1 MSSQKNPLTLGIAAK
16 DIFDDFIYSSKSLSL
31 PTITPRISK
40 QPALFLTKEFISVF
54 SYMFYQ
60 MYRNRTKSEYSF
72 QEICH
77 QSYAAIAK
85 WARVSIFAVKDA
97 IYYGLKVG
105 ILHAIEQLPKKK
117 GKYCPGVL
125 IYNLYPQNLST
136 SENLGVPHLC

>member
-1 MSSQKNPLTLGIAAK
+1 MSSKQILPSYGIAAK
-16 DIFDDFIYSSKSLSL
+16 DIFDDFIYSSKSLLL
-31 PTITPRISK
+31 PTIPPRISK

-85 WARVSIFAVKDA
+85 WSRVSIFAVKDA
-97 IYYGLKVG
+97 IFYGLKVG
-105 ILHAIEQLPKKK
+105 ILHTVEQLPKKK
-117 GKYCPGVL
+117 AKFCPGIL
-125 IYNLYPQNLST
+125 IYEFYSQKISKFYLLQLINK
-136 SENLGVPHLC
+136 